1 MTLSAKTLEEIE
13 KSRED
18 KEEIETLAF
27 YSRLQGECIAQIDEK
42 LLEFWK

>member
-1 MTLSAKTLEEIE
+1 MFVQIE

-18 KEEIETLAF
+18 KEEIERLAF
-27 YSRLQGECIAQIDEK
+27 YSQVKNESVAPIDEK